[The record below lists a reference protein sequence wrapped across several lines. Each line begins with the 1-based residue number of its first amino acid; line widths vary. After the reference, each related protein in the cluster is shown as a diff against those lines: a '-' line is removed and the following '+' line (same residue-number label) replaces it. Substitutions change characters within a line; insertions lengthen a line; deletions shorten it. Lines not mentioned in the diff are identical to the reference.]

1 MREYPIL
8 SADEAAAMIQNGD
21 TIAVGGFTTAGS
33 VKVITKSLAERAQ
46 AIHAREE
53 PFAVRVLSGASTDTA
68 VDDVLAN
75 AEAISYRLPYQTS
88 IPLRQSINARKVEF
102 LDMHLSSM
110 MPLLK
115 CGALGV
121 IDYAIFEAAA
131 VYRDGSILL
140 TSAVGPAPTFA
151 RLAKH
156 ILIELNTY
164 HPDDLEGLHD
174 IYELDL
180 PPRTREIPIYRPS
193 DRIGATLM
201 RVNPAKIAGIVHTN
215 VPDHGMAMTPA
226 DEISQKIGENI
237 AQLLVDEMRAGRMGE
252 SFFPIQA
259 GVGNVSNALLSALY
273 SSPSIPQFCM
283 YSEIVQDTVIDGID
297 ADRIRF
303 ASSAGLSVSP
313 PVLQRIYS
321 DLPRYLK
328 KLTLRPQEIT
338 NHPEVIRRL
347 GVIGINTALEVD
359 IWGNVNSTHVCGTHL
374 MNGIGGSGD
383 FTRNSFISI
392 FATPSTAKGGSI
404 SAIVPHCSHIDH
416 TEHDTQFIVTE
427 YGVADLR
434 GKGPMQRARAI
445 IDRCA
450 HPSYRDQLNEYLDMQ
465 KTGRIAVQLRNA
477 FAFHE
482 KYQLHANI
490 GKKSLTVDGGKTHSH
505 PRKK

>member
-1 MREYPIL
+1 MREYAIL
-8 SADEAAAMIQNGD
+8 SADEAAEMIQNGD
-21 TIAVGGFTTAGS
+21 TIAIGGFTTAGS
-33 VKVITKSLAERAQ
+33 VKVITKSLADRAN
-46 AIHAREE
+46 AIHADGR
-53 PFAVRVLSGASTDTA
+53 PFAVRVLSGASTDEA
-68 VDDVLAN
+68 VDDTLAS
-75 AEAISYRLPYQTS
+75 AGAISYRTPYQTS
-88 IPLRQSINARKVEF
+88 GPLRQSINARTVEF
-102 LDMHLSSM
+102 VDMHLSSM

-115 CGALGV
+115 CGALGA

-140 TSAVGPAPTFA
+140 TSAVGAVPTFA
-151 RLAKH
+151 RMAKH
-156 ILIELNTY
+156 ILIELNEY
-164 HPDDLEGLHD
+164 HPNDLEGLHD

-201 RVNPAKIAGIVHTN
+201 RVNPAKIAGIVHIN
-215 VPDHGMAMTPA
+215 VPDHGTAMTPA
-226 DEISQKIGENI
+226 DETSRKIGENI
-237 AQLLVDEMRAGRMGE
+237 AQLLIDEMRSGRMGE

-259 GVGNVSNALLSALY
+259 GVGNVSNALLAALY
-273 SSPSIPQFCM
+273 SSPSIPQFSM

-297 ADRIRF
+297 TDRIRF

-313 PVLQRIYS
+313 PVLRRIYS
-321 DLPRYLK
+321 NLPHYLK
-328 KLTLRPQEIT
+328 KLTLRPQEIS

-383 FTRNSFISI
+383 FTRNSCISI

-427 YGVADLR
+427 FGVADLR
-434 GKGPMQRARAI
+434 GKGPMQRARTL
-445 IDRCA
+445 IDHCA
-450 HPSYRDQLNEYLDMQ
+450 HPDYRSQLDEYLHMQ
-465 KTGRIAVQLRNA
+465 ETGRIAVKIQKA
-477 FAFHE
+477 FTFHE
-482 KYQLHANI
+482 KYIAT
-490 GKKSLTVDGGKTHSH
+490 KSMKYT
-505 PRKK
+505 